1 MSSLLYPSASGESI
15 PLFVGGRI
23 RAKSD
28 AGVYS
33 LGYIK
38 PRRFVSSA
46 LSHTL
51 SEVGE
56 Q

>member
-1 MSSLLYPSASGESI
+1 MSSLLHPSSGENI

-23 RAKSD
+23 RANSD

-33 LGYIK
+33 LGRLK
-38 PRRFVSSA
+38 HRRFVSSA
-46 LSHTL
+46 LSPTL

-56 Q
+56 H